1 MEDVIYQGPHVS
13 VLQPVA
19 TKILTEEVTAKEKK
33 GQRKVVLWDSI
44 KENPHEELKISPIPI
59 IPHKSQNFRAILD
72 LSFALRLKDGELLL
86 SVNDLYVKTAPQGY
100 IYHLV
105 HSLMRTIHAFAH
117 ADENMKNFMAKWDI
131 KDGFWHLNY
140 ALGK

>member
-1 MEDVIYQGPHVS
+1 MEEAIDRGPHMFA
-13 VLQPVA
+13 LQPVA
-19 TKILTEEVTAKEKK
+19 MKIMAEEVASKYMK
-33 GQRKVVLWDSI
+33 GQCKVVLWDSI
-44 KENPHEELKISPIPI
+44 KDNPHEELKISPIAI

-117 ADENMKNFMAKWDI
+117 ADENMKNFMTKWDI
-131 KDGFWHLNY
+131 KDRFWHLNY